1 MKWGKIVGL
10 WVSMADAT
18 GLERVNYNS
27 SVFGVFT
34 FLSTGL

>member
-10 WVSMADAT
+10 WVTKAVAT
-18 GLERVNYNS
+18 GLERVNYKS
-27 SVFGVFT
+27 SVFGVFA